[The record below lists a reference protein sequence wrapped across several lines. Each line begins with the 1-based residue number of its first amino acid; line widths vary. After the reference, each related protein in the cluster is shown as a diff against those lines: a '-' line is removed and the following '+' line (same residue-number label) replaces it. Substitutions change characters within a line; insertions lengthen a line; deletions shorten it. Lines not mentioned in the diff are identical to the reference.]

1 MEDQI
6 EQEPEFARRKSVS
19 RAEAAEC
26 IKHGWG
32 FDVEEGSECWTWR
45 CPASTGYGPFKTF
58 WEAQGSRLDPNVEQ
72 ELHHTC
78 FRGPAGCVNPDH
90 VVALTPEQHEHAH
103 RFAQKNT
110 VQQWADALRQERMV
124 RGWSQAQLADVLGVA
139 QQTVKAWE
147 QAVNGP
153 SRTLQKII
161 AAELGWELAPRKFVV
176 TYALQDVVVARSSGE
191 AVRKVRASLPEA
203 MEGVRKHEL
212 VEVRVVK

>member
-1 MEDQI
+1 MP
-6 EQEPEFARRKSVS
+6 EPDFARRKAVS
-19 RAEAAEC
+19 RAEAAAC
-26 IKHGWG
+26 IANGWG
-32 FDVEEGSECWTWR
+32 FDVEEGTGCWTWR

-58 WEAQGSRLDPNVEQ
+58 WEAQGNRLDPCADE

-90 VVALTPEQHEHAH
+90 IAALTPEQHAHAH
-103 RFAQKNT
+103 RYAPKNT
-110 VQQWADALRQERMV
+110 VEQWATALRQEREV
-124 RGWSQAQLADVLGVA
+124 RGWSQQQLADALGVA
-139 QQTVKAWE
+139 QSTVKAWE

-161 AAELGWELAPRKFVV
+161 AGELGWELQARKFVV

-191 AVRKVRASLPEA
+191 AVRKVRASLPEPL
-203 MEGVRKHEL
+203 EGVRKHEL